1 MQELHCRVAILL
13 PNNCEWGA
21 NLIHSK
27 PQWYVVKTHVYTWVE
42 RNDMRCSF
50 LSNKTMQCQGQ
61 VSNCQPPDLK
71 SEALTLRLFNGKNIR
86 SDLEKICSKKMQLHL
101 IIKSMLMWILLR
113 LYVHKNE

>member
-13 PNNCEWGA
+13 PSKGCTQVTKADTARACPAAGFHRLKQLGVLLLPCEWGA

-42 RNDMRCSF
+42 RNDMGCSF
-50 LSNKTMQCQGQ
+50 LSNKTMRYQGQ

-71 SEALTLRLFNGKNIR
+71 SEALTLCLFNGKNIR
-86 SDLEKICSKKMQLHL
+86 SD
-101 IIKSMLMWILLR
+101 
-113 LYVHKNE
+113 